1 MKTFI
6 QIIVL
11 FCTLNLAGQGAH
23 YSLIHSMNQY
33 INPALVGDGIEEN
46 KLSSNFRRQWS
57 ALGFSYNSSNIK
69 FEKKME
75 NISIG
80 GLFQNNN
87 AGSNTI
93 KDNLFEFSLGYH
105 SPLSSYSRL
114 SFGLGLGLF
123 EQSFNPTNL
132 TFENQYQ
139 LEIGYNAGLSNRE
152 NFETTKIITPEIS
165 AGINLELFNDDVIS
179 VSLGVGFKSLLA
191 NKNIFNSLEAIENHN
206 KVNVNFQS
214 KWNVSPTYQVQT
226 FILKSNKVRA
236 DELMVLIRN
245 KFLVSKDVEVF
256 FGGGIRNKDAVICD
270 IGFKKGN
277 INLALAHDISISRLY
292 NTSSTEI
299 SIALAFGKVKRKRII
314 KKTEPEEKLMIVKDT
329 IIDNDFDNDGIVNGL
344 DLCPYEFGMKK
355 HKGCP
360 FNDIDRDG
368 VTDDK
373 DLCPNLFGA
382 GTLSGCPDSDK
393 DGISD
398 HIDKCPQNPGSV
410 LNGGCPEVRYIQ
422 QNKIDQKEDD
432 NIKELDTLII
442 YFEENSIQIEANY
455 KIGIIQFIKNIST
468 NHILIINGHT
478 NDNGS
483 DYYNKN
489 LGDLRSKSVMTFLK
503 ELGVNNNIIVPVSY
517 GENKPYLS
525 NQSIVGKT
533 LNRRVELVKLK
544 KQ

>member
-6 QIIVL
+6 QTIVL
-11 FCTLNLAGQGAH
+11 FYTLNLAGQGAH
-23 YSLIHSMNQY
+23 YSLIHNMNQY
-33 INPALVGDGIEEN
+33 LNPALVGNGIEEN

-57 ALGFSYNSSNIK
+57 ALGFSYNSSNVK
-69 FEKKME
+69 FEKKMGSL
-75 NISIG
+75 SIG

-93 KDNLFEFSLGYH
+93 KDNLFEFSLGYN

-139 LEIGYNAGLSNRE
+139 LEIGYNAGLSSRE
-152 NFETTKIITPEIS
+152 NFETTKMITPELS
-165 AGINLELFNDDVIS
+165 AGVNLELFNDDVIS
-179 VSLGVGFKSLLA
+179 VLLGVGVKSLLA
-191 NKNIFNSLEAIENHN
+191 NKNRFTSLEAIENHN
-206 KVNVNFQS
+206 KVNINLQA
-214 KWNVSPTYQVQT
+214 KWNVSSTYQVQA
-226 FILKSNKVRA
+226 FVLKSNKVRA
-236 DELMVLIRN
+236 DELMMLFRN

-277 INLALAHDISISRLY
+277 INVALAHDISISRLY

-299 SIALAFGKVKRKRII
+299 SIALTFGKVKRKRII
-314 KKTEPEEKLMIVKDT
+314 KKTESEEKLMIVKDT

-360 FNDIDRDG
+360 FNDLDKDG
-368 VTDDK
+368 ITDDK
-373 DLCPNLFGA
+373 DLCPTLFGS

-410 LNGGCPEVRYIQ
+410 LNEGCPEVRYIERDEVREEKN
-422 QNKIDQKEDD
+422 NK
-432 NIKELDTLII
+432 IKELDTLVI
-442 YFEENSIQIEANY
+442 YFEENSFQVDANY
-455 KIGIIQFIKNIST
+455 KLEIIQFIKNISSADL
-468 NHILIINGHT
+468 LIINGHT

-483 DYYNKN
+483 GYYNKN
-489 LGDLRSKSVMTFLK
+489 LGDLRSKSVITFLK
-503 ELGVNNNIIVPVSY
+503 KLGINNNIIIPVSY
-517 GENKPYLS
+517 GENKPYVS

-533 LNRRVELVKLK
+533 LNRRVELVRLK
-544 KQ
+544 K